1 MKKLRL
7 DQEDLRVETFGPD
20 GEAGTRGTVMG
31 RDTFVTYNY
40 EWECQSYQ
48 ATCLNTGCQTGLT
61 ATCGTGGA
69 TDCPGQ
75 GECAPYT
82 NGHTCAN
89 TCTDVQACTFCGAV
103 C

>member
-1 MKKLRL
+1 MRKLKL
-7 DQEDLRVETFGPD
+7 NQEDLRVESFAP
-20 GEAGTRGTVMG
+20 EAAAGGKGTVVG
-31 RDTFVTYNY
+31 RNPDVTWDYR
-40 EWECQSYQ
+40 WECQSYQ

-61 ATCGTGGA
+61 AACGTGGV

-75 GECAPYT
+75 TNCEPYT
-82 NGHTCAN
+82 QGHTCAN